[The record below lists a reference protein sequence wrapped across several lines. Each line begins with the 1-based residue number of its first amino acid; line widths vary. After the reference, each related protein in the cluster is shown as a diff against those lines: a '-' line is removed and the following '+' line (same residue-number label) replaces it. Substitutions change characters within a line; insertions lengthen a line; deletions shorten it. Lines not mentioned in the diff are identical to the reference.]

1 MGFNSLDTIDT
12 KSSGQCLK
20 LTNLRMPSCNSTQNE
35 QKKNRLYYRNLERAT
50 YQYAQHAT
58 KTIKNE
64 MMSKDKEINDAMQQL
79 ILKNAQHA
87 MELGKFALQIKKYK
101 DRIIRVS
108 KNKKDGWVYIAT
120 TQQYAQ
126 QNRFKV
132 GHTPNLRARIYAYK
146 TGRLG
151 RNDEMYPCDSF
162 DSYNRKLLYEIIKN
176 KLRSV

>member
-1 MGFNSLDTIDT
+1 M
-12 KSSGQCLK
+12 
-20 LTNLRMPSCNSTQNE
+20 
-35 QKKNRLYYRNLERAT
+35 
-50 YQYAQHAT
+50 
-58 KTIKNE
+58 KNE

-79 ILKNAQHA
+79 ILKDARHA
-87 MELGKFALQIKKYK
+87 MKLGKSGVKIKKYK
-101 DRIIRVS
+101 DTIIRVR
-108 KNKKDGWVYIAT
+108 KIKKDGWIYIAT

-146 TGRLG
+146 TDRVG

-162 DSYNRKLLYEIIKN
+162 DSYNCKLLYEIIKN

>member
-1 MGFNSLDTIDT
+1 
-12 KSSGQCLK
+12 
-20 LTNLRMPSCNSTQNE
+20 
-35 QKKNRLYYRNLERAT
+35 
-50 YQYAQHAT
+50 
-58 KTIKNE
+58 

-108 KNKKDGWVYIAT
+108 KNKKDGSVYIAT

-176 KLRSV
+176 KLRSVWEHPKHEMYTLHYTPLHQIVKYICKKDGELSDFLNEVMENVHNYDEAEPVIPEPRPVTKKS